1 LRPAPGLFPP
11 CPPVLF
17 DFVGIFS
24 PPSFITLLI
33 TLFIHT

>member
-1 LRPAPGLFPP
+1 
-11 CPPVLF
+11 VLF